1 MPTNFVF
8 RISIFYRLPGLF
20 VILSDTLSR
29 AACPA
34 RCFTLI
40 QGVSFSIL
48 AIWNLGYL
56 QSCEGS
62 GSQKS
67 GPFYVPFQTYVM
79 PPQFHGSEGVRIT
92 FQTIQREF
100 AQSGSN
106 RSPICYRSRRRAH
119 LRQSAFLS
127 PGPFED
133 ALNVNYAVYIGS
145 GRNYLFTS

>member
-1 MPTNFVF
+1 MIVG
-8 RISIFYRLPGLF
+8 YRLPGLLT
-20 VILSDTLSR
+20 ILGATFPGSVS
-29 AACPA
+29 
-34 RCFTLI
+34 FTLI
-40 QGVSFSIL
+40 LGGAFSSLDYQAPLCGVS
-48 AIWNLGYL
+48 NV
-56 QSCEGS
+56 CGS
-62 GSQKS
+62 TA
-67 GPFYVPFQTYVM
+67 V
-79 PPQFHGSEGVRIT
+79 FHGSEGVRIT

-145 GRNYLFTS
+145 GRNYLFTSQLCII